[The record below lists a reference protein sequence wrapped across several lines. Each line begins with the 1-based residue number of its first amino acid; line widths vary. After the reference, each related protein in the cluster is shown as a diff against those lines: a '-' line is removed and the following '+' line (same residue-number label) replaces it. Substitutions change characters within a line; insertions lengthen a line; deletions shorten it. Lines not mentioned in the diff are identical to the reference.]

1 MMRLFFFI
9 ILISS
14 YSLSLLAEDPAVT
27 LENHLAPEPLTAGE
41 QLRSEFSYPAATR
54 AADHAAMNWQQ
65 SHSCITCHTNGF
77 YLIGR
82 ARSGSQAPAYLEARN
97 FARDFI
103 KPHVDPDH
111 QRKGTR
117 TPGAEAMVA
126 TAAFLAISDMK
137 TKGALSETTR
147 QAFDYIWRIQSDSGA
162 WEKWIKCNWGPYE
175 SDDHFGVSLV
185 ALALGVASRDEYTQS
200 PQAAEADQRL
210 KKFLRSHPPESLHQ
224 KGMLLWAAGYRNDL
238 VKKNVVKKW
247 QDELFS
253 VQKLNG
259 AWVLPELGDRNWKR
273 SDGKSQSTD
282 PDAYATAFAAHVLV
296 KSGVEHGDPRL
307 MKARR
312 WLRTQQRA
320 SGRWYTRSPHKDNR
334 HYISNAAT
342 SFALLALSPPE

>member
-1 MMRLFFFI
+1 MRLSFFI

-14 YSLSLLAEDPAVT
+14 YPMSLLADGTAVT
-27 LENHLAPEPLTAGE
+27 LKNHLAPEPLTAGE
-41 QLRSEFSYPAATR
+41 KIRSEFSYPAAAR

-82 ARSGSQAPAYLEARN
+82 APTGSQAPAYLEARN

-103 KPHVDPDH
+103 KPHVDPEIPT
-111 QRKGTR
+111 KGKR

-126 TAAFLAISDMK
+126 TTAFLAISDMK
-137 TKGALSETTR
+137 TKGKLSETTR
-147 QAFDYIWRIQSDSGA
+147 QAFNYIWKIQSESGA
-162 WEKWIKCNWGPYE
+162 WEKWTKCNWGPYE

-185 ALALGVASRDEYTQS
+185 ALALGVAAGDDYTQS
-200 PQAAEADQRL
+200 PQALEGDQRL

-224 KGMLLWAAGYRNDL
+224 KGMLLWTAGYRNDL
-238 VKKNVVKKW
+238 FEKNVVKKW

-253 VQKLNG
+253 AQKLNG
-259 AWVLPELGDRNWKR
+259 AWVLPELGDRHWKR
-273 SDGKSQSTD
+273 SDGKLQSTD
-282 PDAYATAFAAHVLV
+282 PDAYATAFATHILV
-296 KSGVEHGDPRL
+296 KSGVAHGDQRL
-307 MKARR
+307 MRARR
-312 WLRTQQRA
+312 WLRAQQRA

-342 SFALLALSPPE
+342 SFALLALGPPE